1 MATRSSF
8 PLLLRTLFAVF
19 SLLVV
24 FAIFAIVTISTHHLY
39 PMLVSYAVMLTLTLV
54 TLYGFTEK
62 YTVTLLLR
70 KRPLFQIDYR
80 LFAPLLLTLLVLLEA
95 GVLFVMGYHL

>member
-39 PMLVSYAVMLTLTLV
+39 PMLVSYAVVLALTLV
-54 TLYGFTEK
+54 TLYGLTEK
-62 YTVTLLLR
+62 YIISLSLR
-70 KRPLFQIDYR
+70 KRLLFQVDYR

-95 GVLFVMGYHL
+95 GVLFALGYHL